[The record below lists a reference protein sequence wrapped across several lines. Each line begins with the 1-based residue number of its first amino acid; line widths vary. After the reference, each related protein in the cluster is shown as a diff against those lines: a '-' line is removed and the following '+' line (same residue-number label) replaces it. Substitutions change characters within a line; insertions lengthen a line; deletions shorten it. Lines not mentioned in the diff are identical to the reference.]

1 MKQINMNKQQ
11 EIINKI
17 EQIENQ
23 AQNIKIILKE
33 QANHIG
39 KYHKV
44 LKEIIGQLAYI
55 KEKLTMKELK
65 GENNG

>member
-1 MKQINMNKQQ
+1 MNKQ

-39 KYHKV
+39 KYYKV
-44 LKEIIGQLAYI
+44 LKEITGQLAYI
-55 KEKLTMKELK
+55 KEKFTK